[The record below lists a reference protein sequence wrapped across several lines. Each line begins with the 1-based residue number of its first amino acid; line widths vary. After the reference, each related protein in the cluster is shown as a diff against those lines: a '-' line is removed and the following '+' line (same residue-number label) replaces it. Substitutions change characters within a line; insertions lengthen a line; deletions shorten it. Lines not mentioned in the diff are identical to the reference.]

1 MQIFNLIGNGHGLVR
16 SELFGFHRLLNSTR
30 GPVLGIDVGTRHV
43 GLALSDPERLISF
56 PHSGFQRHTIS
67 SDARRLQKLAR
78 SMRARCAVVGMPQA
92 PHGGDCKAL
101 QTFIR
106 LYSERVLHESGFH
119 GLAYWD
125 ESYTSVI
132 ATETFMTNAKKSERN
147 NHRLRKRRVDAV
159 STHKFSAKLLPNTS

>member
-1 MQIFNLIGNGHGLVR
+1 
-16 SELFGFHRLLNSTR
+16 
-30 GPVLGIDVGTRHV
+30 
-43 GLALSDPERLISF
+43 
-56 PHSGFQRHTIS
+56 
-67 SDARRLQKLAR
+67 
-78 SMRARCAVVGMPQA
+78 MPQA

-147 NHRLRKRRVDAV
+147 NHRLRKRRVDA
-159 STHKFSAKLLPNTS
+159 SAASLILQDVLDAMKSLEKTTEPG